1 MATIIKTSTKEQVY
15 DIIKQKIFLQE
26 YNLGDTIN
34 IAALSNEL
42 GVSNTP
48 IREALS
54 RLEAEG
60 LVTSETGSKMQ
71 VIDLNEKL
79 FREISH
85 SFFVLVFG
93 AYNLCV
99 VQNRLKRMEELM
111 AAALEEQIDALNT
124 AAYPDFISKAI
135 AFDRTFVLATDN
147 QKMISIYDSLSPLLY
162 LLTRYN
168 HQQSPDSRETNL
180 KQHQEIQRAVLDGDY
195 TLVRDLIYYHFD
207 KHL

>member
-60 LVTSETGSKMQ
+60 LVTSETGSKMR

-180 KQHQEIQRAVLDGDY
+180 KQHQEIQRAVLAGDCP
-195 TLVRDLIYYHFD
+195 LVRDLMYFHFD

>member
-1 MATIIKTSTKEQVY
+1 
-15 DIIKQKIFLQE
+15 
-26 YNLGDTIN
+26 
-34 IAALSNEL
+34 
-42 GVSNTP
+42 
-48 IREALS
+48 S

-168 HQQSPDSRETNL
+168 HQQSP
-180 KQHQEIQRAVLDGDY
+180 
-195 TLVRDLIYYHFD
+195 
-207 KHL
+207 